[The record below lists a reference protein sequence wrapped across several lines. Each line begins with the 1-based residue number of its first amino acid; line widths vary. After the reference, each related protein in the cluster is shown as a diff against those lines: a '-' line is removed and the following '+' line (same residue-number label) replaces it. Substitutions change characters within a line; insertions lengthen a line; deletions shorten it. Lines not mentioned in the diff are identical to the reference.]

1 MAILIALN
9 RTKTTKLKPKWK
21 TKSKKNPDDRLI
33 TKTVT
38 LLNKSLLKKNNAAI
52 TRSREPI
59 NGIVPK
65 TEEKITERIKDKNRI
80 SCVVVDENRILG
92 YGSVKGSEITAIYV
106 SPERTRTG
114 VGSKILSFLEKEA
127 LKMGIKALKL
137 DSSITAFK
145 FYQKHGYKK
154 VKDSYHISD
163 IGKIPCVEMDKVI
176 KE

>member
-1 MAILIALN
+1 MKLRKALIKDVQEI
-9 RTKTTKLKPKWK
+9 RT
-21 TKSKKNPDDRLI
+21 LI
-33 TKTVT
+33 TDA
-38 LLNKSLLKKNNAAI
+38 LLK
-52 TRSREPI
+52 I
-59 NGIVPK
+59 NSKDYSKEQIEIWEK
-65 TEEKITERIKDKNRI
+65 ADTEEKITERIKDKNRI

-137 DSSITAFK
+137 DSSITAFN
-145 FYQKHGYKK
+145 FYLKHGYKK
-154 VKDSYHISD
+154 VKDSYHVSD